1 MGNNVLMGVF
11 STVGIWT
18 RCPGCGDDAVAVVQ
32 FGHRG
37 DARARL
43 VDFRCPA
50 GCPVGPAAVLHQLR
64 LVALDRAS

>member
-1 MGNNVLMGVF
+1 MGAF

-18 RCPGCGDDAVAVVQ
+18 RCPGCADEAVAVVQ
-32 FGHRG
+32 FRGRG

-50 GCPVGPAAVLHQLR
+50 GCPVDPDVVLHQLR
-64 LVALDRAS
+64 LVALDWAS